1 MDIFHFRDWGP
12 WWEPLRPG
20 VVLQPQSPL
29 KIGVMARGN
38 YSSLITV
45 KLEGSDLTPTLLT
58 WKGLKKLLGIQHEE
72 LGLQARCLI
81 TWETSQLW
89 LIYLLSD
96 FVLLPHLFQI
106 FEARIL
112 LLRKTADKTL
122 MFLLAKHARASKW
135 AVRGG
140 QQAGICMECAR
151 EANLVLR
158 LRTASSPKHGVWVQ
172 AEMWLW
178 SRLFNSE
185 SASY

>member
-1 MDIFHFRDWGP
+1 MDILQFWDWGP

-20 VVLQPQSPL
+20 VVLQPQSPRR
-29 KIGVMARGN
+29 IGVMARGN

-58 WKGLKKLLGIQHEE
+58 WKGLKRLLGIQHEE

-96 FVLLPHLFQI
+96 FVLLPCLFQI

-112 LLRKTADKTL
+112 LLRKTEDKTL
-122 MFLLAKHARASKW
+122 MLFAKHARASKW

-140 QQAGICMECAR
+140 QQAWVCMECAR

-158 LRTASSPKHGVWVQ
+158 LRTASSPKHGV
-172 AEMWLW
+172 
-178 SRLFNSE
+178 
-185 SASY
+185 